1 MLKLLDYEQGVT
13 ILVGNKTDLPNRQ
26 VTEEEA
32 QNWANEKKIPYVE
45 ISCKENDNDVIL
57 FSTIILLFLFISRDF
72 FLLFFIILLFIII
85 YPHQV
90 FTVLTTLVI
99 TLFDKMNGIEYSQTM
114 NVKRARH

>member
-45 ISCKENDNDVIL
+45 ISCKENENVFAVL
-57 FSTIILLFLFISRDF
+57 SQPLSPPFLTKWLGLNMHRQRMSSGRSINAKNLEFI
-72 FLLFFIILLFIII
+72 
-85 YPHQV
+85 
-90 FTVLTTLVI
+90 
-99 TLFDKMNGIEYSQTM
+99 
-114 NVKRARH
+114 